1 MAELRHR
8 TLVRQLLTWYAL
20 AVLVVL
26 LILGV
31 ALNRVLEGQLLD
43 DLTDSLES
51 QALLVR
57 AGLGSEADVQE
68 DVLAWANSESLRV
81 TVIGTDG
88 AVLFDSSR
96 DEAGME
102 NHADRPEVQSALAG
116 NTGVAS
122 RISTSI
128 GVEYRYVAVPP
139 TDDGRIVR
147 VAEPVN
153 VIAERLRR
161 LRTAIAAAGL
171 VAALIGVGAMWLIA
185 RRIVRPIQLVTESA
199 VAIAAG
205 DPAAEVGVT
214 STIELRRMAD
224 TVNRMAVELRQKAQ
238 QSEDERVLRDRIL
251 DSLDVGVILIEADDL
266 VAYANPWAH
275 SAIGGRRMLAE
286 LPGPL
291 QELAGRARSSP
302 GMVHGDF
309 VYGVPSRRL
318 TASAVVPHE
327 PGSVLLVLQDITEA
341 LRVDAMRRDFVADAS
356 HELKTP
362 ISAIQAGSETILR
375 AIDEDPEAA
384 RTFAE
389 QVRVNAVRLGR
400 IVVDLLDLSRL
411 ETEAP
416 VFEKLGFDEMVRD
429 EAARL
434 DRASGKAPVDLAVQT
449 EPVEVF
455 GSRSDL
461 RLATRNLLDNAQR
474 YAAGGEVRIA
484 VRRIA
489 NEAVL
494 EVADNGV
501 GIPTRELPRI
511 FERFYRVDVA
521 RSRHTGGT
529 GLGLAIVKHVAE
541 RHGGRIEVESELG
554 VGSTF
559 RLSLPLADVDFDGRP
574 QV

>member
-1 MAELRHR
+1 
-8 TLVRQLLTWYAL
+8 
-20 AVLVVL
+20 
-26 LILGV
+26 
-31 ALNRVLEGQLLD
+31 
-43 DLTDSLES
+43 
-51 QALLVR
+51 
-57 AGLGSEADVQE
+57 
-68 DVLAWANSESLRV
+68 
-81 TVIGTDG
+81 
-88 AVLFDSSR
+88 
-96 DEAGME
+96 ME
-102 NHADRPEVQSALAG
+102 NHANRPEVMSALAG

-122 RISTSI
+122 RVSASV

-139 TDDGRIVR
+139 VDDGRIVR

-153 VIAERLRR
+153 VIMDRLQR

-171 VAALIGVGAMWLIA
+171 AAALVGVGAIWLSA
-185 RRIVRPIQLVTESA
+185 RRIVRPIQQVTQSA

-205 DPAAEVGVT
+205 DPTAEVGAT

-238 QSEDERVLRDRIL
+238 QSEDERLLRDRIL
-251 DSLDVGVILIEADDL
+251 DSLDVGVILIEADDS
-266 VAYANPWAH
+266 VAYANPWAR
-275 SAIGGRRMLAE
+275 SAIGGRGMMAE

-302 GMVHGDF
+302 GMMHGDLE
-309 VYGVPSRRL
+309 YGVPSRRL
-318 TASAVVPHE
+318 TASAVVPYE
-327 PGSVLLVLQDITEA
+327 PGSVLLVLQDVTDA
-341 LRVDAMRRDFVADAS
+341 LRVAAMRRDFVADAS

-362 ISAIQAGSETILR
+362 ISAIQAGSETILW

-384 RTFAE
+384 KTFAE
-389 QVRVNAVRLGR
+389 QVRVNAIRLGR
-400 IVVDLLDLSRL
+400 VVVDLLDLSRL

-416 VFEKLGFDEMVRD
+416 VFETLGFDEMVRD
-429 EAARL
+429 EVARL
-434 DRASGKAPVDLAVQT
+434 ERASGKAPVDLAVQT
-449 EPVEVF
+449 EPVAVF

-484 VRRIA
+484 VRRTG

-559 RLSLPLADVDFDGRP
+559 RLSLPLTGVSIDGRSGG
-574 QV
+574 